1 MIVAETLAAENLR
14 HGFFTRAGGH
24 STGIYES
31 LNAGLGTGDDTE
43 TVLKNRAEVAAHLR
57 IAPHMLVSPYQHH
70 SADVAIAADPW
81 DAASRPKADAVVT
94 KVPGLAVA
102 VTTADCTPVLFC
114 DAVAGVVG
122 AAHSGWKGALAG
134 VLEETVNA
142 MEALG
147 AKKGRIQAAIGP
159 TISQSAYEVGPEFFD
174 RFLEVHN
181 GYERFFRPSERDGHH
196 QFDLPGFVGARL
208 KDCGVARVEDLQI
221 CTYSDEARYFSYRRA
236 THRGEVDYG
245 CQIAAITIAD

>member
-1 MIVAETLAAENLR
+1 
-14 HGFFTRAGGH
+14 
-24 STGIYES
+24 
-31 LNAGLGTGDDTE
+31 
-43 TVLKNRAEVAAHLR
+43 
-57 IAPHMLVSPYQHH
+57 
-70 SADVAIAADPW
+70 
-81 DAASRPKADAVVT
+81 
-94 KVPGLAVA
+94 
-102 VTTADCTPVLFC
+102 
-114 DAVAGVVG
+114 
-122 AAHSGWKGALAG
+122 
-134 VLEETVNA
+134 

-181 GYERFFRPSERDGHH
+181 GYERFFRPSERDSHH

-236 THRGEVDYG
+236 THRG
-245 CQIAAITIAD
+245 AANRGHRKP